1 MVESS
6 APILCNAA
14 TRANARHLLSLSP
27 SCPLDCAARTR
38 YDLDVNRLL
47 RFGSFEADL
56 TTRELKKMGVPVAV
70 PPQPFDILAIL
81 LERPGMLV
89 TRQELRA
96 RLWPDAVF
104 VDFDHGLNKAV
115 SKLREVLGDDGAKP
129 RFVETLPR
137 RGYRFITPVSSQS
150 MEIAGPVTVARLLYE
165 GRTAALSP
173 GAHVV
178 GRDKRSA
185 VYLDSPS
192 VSREHARVTVSA
204 DAASIEDL
212 DSKNG
217 TRVNGKEILGVTGL
231 EDGDQIQIGLIT
243 LTFRNNQG
251 TSTETIA

>member
-1 MVESS
+1 
-6 APILCNAA
+6 
-14 TRANARHLLSLSP
+14 
-27 SCPLDCAARTR
+27 
-38 YDLDVNRLL
+38 L
-47 RFGSFEADL
+47 RFGPFEVDL
-56 TTRELKKMGVPVAV
+56 TTRELKKMSVLVAL
-70 PPQPFDILAIL
+70 PPQPFDVLAIL

-104 VDFDHGLNKAV
+104 VDFDHGLNKAI
-115 SKLREVLGDDGAKP
+115 SKLREVLGDNGAKP

-150 MEIAGPVTVARLLYE
+150 MELAGPVAVARLLYE

-178 GRDKRSA
+178 GRDKTSA

-204 DAASIEDL
+204 SVASIEDL
-212 DSKNG
+212 NSKNG
-217 TRVNGKEILGVTGL
+217 TRINGKAILGVTRL
-231 EDGDQIQIGLIT
+231 EDGDQIQIGLIR
-243 LTFRNNQG
+243 LTFRINQG
-251 TSTETIA
+251 TSTETIV